1 MNYNDELKAILPLLR
16 RVVSDLEMLRYQ
28 PFQYDAKYSSLGD
41 SVNPNDKILER
52 NCAKVDLIIQPIFA
66 IKGIDVTP
74 VNYTSKIPDTGDE
87 ILNET
92 IRLYQKMNFL
102 LDPDNF

>member
-1 MNYNDELKAILPLLR
+1 MNYNDELKAVLPLLK

-28 PFQYDAKYSSLGD
+28 PHQYDAKYSSFGD
-41 SVNPNDKILER
+41 SVNPNDKVLER
-52 NCAKVDLIIQPIFA
+52 NCAKVDSIIHPIFA
-66 IKGIDVTP
+66 IKGINVNP
-74 VNYTSKIPDTGDE
+74 VNYSSKIRDTGDE